1 VLIHLIETG
10 RHRLWHPGSTFWSA
24 GAHTAL
30 VVSVVAASL
39 PAHEQPKKERV
50 EREVVYLLPML
61 PSSPNRPTET
71 STRHSGGDDGA
82 EPRAQ
87 KGWRPVQRGHGARH
101 AADPVRSPI
110 IPVVMDSVQFAGNPV
125 FVAAELD
132 KVVERDP
139 SSAAPAYPA
148 DLQQQQIEGA
158 VAAEWVVDSSGSADT
173 ASFRVVAATHPG
185 FVDAVRAALPLMRFR
200 PAEIAGRHVA
210 QMVRQEF
217 MFRIRLPEPEAPARV
232 PRI

>member
-10 RHRLWHPGSTFWSA
+10 RDPLWHPGSTFWSA
-24 GAHTAL
+24 GAHAAL
-30 VVSVVAASL
+30 VVSVVAAASF
-39 PAHEQPKKERV
+39 PAREKPRERV
-50 EREVVYLLPML
+50 EREVVYVL
-61 PSSPNRPTET
+61 PSRPSET
-71 STRHSGGDDGA
+71 SARYSGGDDGA
-82 EPRAQ
+82 VPRAEE
-87 KGWRPVQRGHGARH
+87 GPLPVQRGRGVRN

-110 IPVVMDSVQFAGNPV
+110 IPVVMDSVEFAGNPV

-139 SSAAPAYPA
+139 ASAAPAYPP
-148 DLQQQQIEGA
+148 DLEQQQVEGA
-158 VAAEWVVDSSGSADT
+158 VAAEWVVDTSGHADT
-173 ASFRVVAATHPG
+173 TSFRVVAATHPG

-217 MFRIRLPEPEAPARV
+217 TFRIHLPEPETPARV
-232 PRI
+232 PRL

>member
-10 RHRLWHPGSTFWSA
+10 RDPLWHPGSTFWSA
-24 GAHTAL
+24 GAHAAL

-39 PAHEQPKKERV
+39 PAREKPRERV

-61 PSSPNRPTET
+61 PSAPSRPSET
-71 STRHSGGDDGA
+71 SARYSGGDDGA
-82 EPRAQ
+82 VPRA
-87 KGWRPVQRGHGARH
+87 KDGPLPVQRGRGVRN

-110 IPVVMDSVQFAGNPV
+110 IPVVMDSVEFAGNPV

-139 SSAAPAYPA
+139 ASAAPSYPP
-148 DLQQQQIEGA
+148 DLEQQQVEGA
-158 VAAEWVVDSSGSADT
+158 VAAEWVVDTSGHADT
-173 ASFRVVAATHPG
+173 TSFRVVAATHPG

-217 MFRIRLPEPEAPARV
+217 TFRIHLPEVEAPARV